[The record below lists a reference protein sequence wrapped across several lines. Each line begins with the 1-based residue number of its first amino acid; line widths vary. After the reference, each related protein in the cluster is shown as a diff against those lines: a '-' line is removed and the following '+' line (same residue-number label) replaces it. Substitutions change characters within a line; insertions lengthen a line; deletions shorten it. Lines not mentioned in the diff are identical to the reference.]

1 MHKSAHKLEMKKR
14 KGRIRH
20 TPNLI
25 KPIIIKCITLTPKDQ
40 TTLASDCNA
49 SNRKVNMIYLKYVLD
64 LICAC

>member
-25 KPIIIKCITLTPKDQ
+25 KPIIIKCITLTPKEE
-40 TTLASDCNA
+40 TTLASDCIMFQIG
-49 SNRKVNMIYLKYVLD
+49 R
-64 LICAC
+64 